1 MTWERGGVGLPENRS
16 IVVKGVGLIIDTA
29 KVQDTGTYHCK
40 ATNILGTKTKTV
52 NLEVHSKLN
61 RRNLVEAFAKRSLSV
76 AFGTFHIHLRTCI
89 YFLAFR
95 LSCMNVFKR

>member
-1 MTWERGGVGLPENRS
+1 M
-16 IVVKGVGLIIDTA
+16 VKGLGLIIDTA

-61 RRNLVEAFAKRSLSV
+61 LRNLVEAFAKKTLSV
-76 AFGTFHIHLRTCI
+76 TFPKTEGHFTYIYENAFTFSHFVYH
-89 YFLAFR
+89 A
-95 LSCMNVFKR
+95 